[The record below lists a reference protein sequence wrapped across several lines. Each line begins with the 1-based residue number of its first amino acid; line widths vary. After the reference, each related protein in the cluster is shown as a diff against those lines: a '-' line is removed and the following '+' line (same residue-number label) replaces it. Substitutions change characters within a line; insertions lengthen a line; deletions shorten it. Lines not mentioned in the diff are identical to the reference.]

1 MVAAGLLTRAD
12 DPTHRQKAIY
22 SLTEMA
28 IDLIPIMAQL
38 GAWGRK
44 WRPVSVEL
52 EIRARLLEE
61 GGPELWRQFM
71 DELREEHFADRRH
84 ESIRSGRG
92 RSAPGCRRPMRTWWR
107 SGGTPDAVHHR
118 ARSAGDGGA
127 RLVGLAR

>member
-71 DELREEHFADRRH
+71 DELREEHFADPAARVDPF
-84 ESIRSGRG
+84 G
-92 RSAPGCRRPMRTWWR
+92 PG
-107 SGGTPDAVHHR
+107 SVR
-118 ARSAGDGGA
+118 ARLQAAYEDVVALWRNS
-127 RLVGLAR
+127 